1 MKTITNIL
9 RLAAFLAV
17 FLPAGLYAA
26 DLNFGS
32 VHMVGDG
39 ARVNLSV
46 VSYQRHDILEA
57 MKRGMEI
64 RITYEIQIRRVSGG
78 ILAGDKTVYSRTIS
92 RKVKFDFWGKA
103 FQVMEGKKSTVFQS
117 ENAMLDYFFSL
128 KEYDLQGLGLRGNES
143 YVMRA
148 RAELK
153 SVELYFPMN
162 LIFKY
167 IVGFWDFDTGWVN
180 GPPVGY

>member
-1 MKTITNIL
+1 MKTMVNIL
-9 RLAAFLAV
+9 RLAAFLAA
-17 FLPAGLYAA
+17 FFPAVLFAA
-26 DLNFGS
+26 KLNFGP
-32 VHMVGDG
+32 VYMVGDG
-39 ARVNLSV
+39 AQVNLSV
-46 VSYQRHDILEA
+46 YSYQRHDLIEA

-64 RITYEIQIRRVSGG
+64 KIIYEIQVRRVTGG
-78 ILAGDKTVYSRTIS
+78 ILAWDKTVYSRTIT

-128 KEYDLQGLGLRGNES
+128 RDYDLRGLGLMGKEA
-143 YVMRA
+143 YAMRA
-148 RAELK
+148 KAELK

-167 IVGFWDFDTGWVN
+167 LVGFWDFDTGWVN

>member
-1 MKTITNIL
+1 MKTTANIL
-9 RLAAFLAV
+9 HAAVFLAV
-17 FLPAGLYAA
+17 FLPAGLFAA
-26 DLNFGS
+26 DLNFGP
-32 VHMVGDG
+32 VLMAGDG
-39 ARVNLSV
+39 AQVNLSV
-46 VSYQRHDILEA
+46 VSYQRHDIIEA

-64 RITYEIQIRRVSGG
+64 RVTYEIQIRRARGG
-78 ILAGDKTVYSRTIS
+78 ILIGDKTVYSRTII
-92 RKVKFDFWGKA
+92 RKVKYDFWGKA
-103 FQVMEGKKSTVFQS
+103 FQVREGRKSTVFQS

-128 KEYDLQGLGLRGNES
+128 KDYELRGLGLRQKES
-143 YVMRA
+143 YAMRG

-167 IVGFWDFDTGWVN
+167 LVGFWDFDTGWVN